1 VYDTGTRPVLQLL
14 AVSTHSTISC
24 YSCHYYS
31 AVRTVLTIIAML
43 WLHVYVCA
51 QDTRLYSHKNGQSG
65 GQAVM
70 APLQTVARL
79 LKRENYH
86 RELLSD
92 PDVSRAIKT
101 IVPWRPIDVVVTA
114 TTAVDSTP
122 AYSNSKCDTKSDSS
136 SGSSSSSASTATS
149 TQDRTDSAMQCST
162 NNSSSSSMM
171 KSQLEL
177 QQEAQA
183 KEDAR
188 ARVIAKHALQSTGS
202 STATNAS
209 TMQGKLCYSTS
220 TNSCSHCA
228 MQPLQCYM
236 AVARMSNYVHFCCLC
251 CVSYQ
256 CHRAYAWH
264 C

>member
-1 VYDTGTRPVLQLL
+1 
-14 AVSTHSTISC
+14 
-24 YSCHYYS
+24 
-31 AVRTVLTIIAML
+31 
-43 WLHVYVCA
+43 
-51 QDTRLYSHKNGQSG
+51 
-65 GQAVM
+65 M

-79 LKRENYH
+79 LKRENCY

-122 AYSNSKCDTKSDSS
+122 AYSNSKCDSKSD
-136 SGSSSSSASTATS
+136 SSSSSASTATS
-149 TQDRTDSAMQCST
+149 TEDRTDSAMQCST
-162 NNSSSSSMM
+162 NSSSSSSMM

-202 STATNAS
+202 STVTNAS
-209 TMQGKLCYSTS
+209 TMQGTS
-220 TNSCSHCA
+220 THS
-228 MQPLQCYM
+228 
-236 AVARMSNYVHFCCLC
+236 
-251 CVSYQ
+251 
-256 CHRAYAWH
+256 
-264 C
+264 